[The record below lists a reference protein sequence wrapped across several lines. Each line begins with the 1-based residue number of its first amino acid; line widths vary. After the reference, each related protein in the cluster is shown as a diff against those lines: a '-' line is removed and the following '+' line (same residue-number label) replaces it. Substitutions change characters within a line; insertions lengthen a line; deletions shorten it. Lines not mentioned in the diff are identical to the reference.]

1 LPIIDINVNFW
12 FEVRVTANN
21 EAPYELA
28 GVLTNEFLSPSGEFF
43 SSIVRRP
50 GRLSEAEVLILNRNF
65 ISASSIEPLIAQN
78 QTFDLPP

>member
-1 LPIIDINVNFW
+1 LPIIDSNVNFW
-12 FEVRVTANN
+12 FVVSVTANN

-50 GRLSEAEVLILNRNF
+50 GRFSEAEELILNRNS
-65 ISASSIEPLIAQN
+65 ISASTIEPFITPKSN
-78 QTFDLPP
+78 I